1 MDLTQFSDEE
11 LQQIAGNQQ
20 DFSSISDD
28 ELMKIAGV
36 QTPQIEEQKIRDLS
50 QKAGLDFGE
59 VMKLKTEAE
68 GTPLKT
74 KLGLF
79 GSKEERLARLGE
91 VQARREEKGGLR
103 DVAGMRTAG
112 ALSPARFGMKGYT
125 FGLGQQAV
133 DVAKAGLG
141 EQTLKEEQEK
151 RKAREELTKMLYPGI
166 STTSEITGGVAS
178 PINILGAK
186 ASKMAGG
193 KLLGAVTGGGVEG
206 VIAGL
211 GYTEDLTNPT
221 KVVDD
226 MVKGGLYGSLTA
238 SGLYGI
244 GKGVSAISPIIA
256 RPFQRFT
263 NQKKLASKNIG
274 KMLVKEGVDPKV
286 ALQKMTDEGLDLI
299 DVVDQRSAI
308 VSSLP
313 EKAYEKASVDLV
325 DDYTKRLNKAGNK
338 AREEILDMVSNKKIT
353 DLEGAELMGK
363 NAQETINRQLKIRSA
378 KAKPLYEKAFNQK
391 KAQAILGKRDE
402 ILKRPVLKEAIRKT
416 KAESRKFGKT
426 TVGSLGKEIPLEL
439 DDLTDEFYQF
449 TDFRKAYKHFKELEL
464 SPEVAK
470 KYRDFANPLRD
481 KDKKEAF
488 RTFYKEV
495 SNNNSLMTLHQAK
508 DYLYRKSKD
517 FTDLES
523 ARYKQVYNELS
534 SKLKAKSPT
543 YRQATEVWAGETEGL
558 ERLYKQKGIGNLAKK
573 YANNDIDG
581 IRSSMK
587 NIFKPTTSIEEINR
601 IKQSMPAEE
610 FQAIVR
616 KDLSGMIE
624 DAGEKGRV
632 LDIALFGQAEDVGLK
647 NRKLDLIFTP
657 TEKKGLKKAVGII
670 DKARIRAKETA
681 KIKFG
686 KGAVQEAKHVSFNKI
701 RMLANTINKIQESP
715 QYREEF
721 IRFITTPE
729 GKQILEMM
737 SKSSAKNTE
746 ALLFNLLGAIET
758 TKRE

>member
-1 MDLTQFSDEE
+1 MDFSQYSDEE
-11 LQQIAGNQQ
+11 LQQIAGTQSKTQQ

-36 QTPQIEEQKIRDLS
+36 QQPQQIQQPQKQKFVGGLVGQAIEDPRSLEAFGRKGLETIT
-50 QKAGLDFGE
+50 AGFGRK
-59 VMKLKTEAE
+59 VIPAISAGVAKLAGVEAPIGELYKEARGLEAE
-68 GTPLKT
+68 KKAELA
-74 KLGLF
+74 
-79 GSKEERLARLGE
+79 KEFPKA
-91 VQARREEKGGLR
+91 
-103 DVAGMRTAG
+103 TIAG
-112 ALSPARFGMKGYT
+112 A
-125 FGLGQQAV
+125 
-133 DVAKAGLG
+133 
-141 EQTLKEEQEK
+141 
-151 RKAREELTKMLYPGI
+151 
-166 STTSEITGGVAS
+166 ITGGVLS
-178 PINILGAK
+178 PINIAGLKTSK
-186 ASKMAGG
+186 AVGG
-193 KLLGAVTGGGVEG
+193 GLLGAMAGGGVEG
-206 VIAGL
+206 AIAGL
-211 GYTEDLTNPT
+211 GYTG
-221 KVVDD
+221 D
-226 MVKGGLYGSLTA
+226 MTDPDQVIKDITGGAGIGAMTGGA
-238 SGLYGI
+238 LYGI
-244 GKGVSAISPIIA
+244 GKGISAIAPILKK
-256 RPFQRFT
+256 PFERFT
-263 NQKKLASKNIG
+263 NQKKLASKNIK

-286 ALQKMTDEGLDLI
+286 ALQRMTDEGLDLI
-299 DVVDQRSAI
+299 DVVDPRSAI

-313 EKAYEKASVDLV
+313 EKTYEKASIDLV
-325 DDYTKRLNKAGNK
+325 DDYVNRLNKGANK
-338 AREEILDMVSNKKIT
+338 TSNEILDMVSTKKIT
-353 DLEGAELMGK
+353 DMEGAELMGK
-363 NAQETINRQLKIRSA
+363 NAQEVINRQLKIRSA
-378 KAKPLYEKAFNQK
+378 KAEPLYEKAFNQK

-402 ILKRPVLKEAIRKT
+402 LLKRPVLKEAIRKA

-449 TDFRKAYKHFKELEL
+449 TDFRKAYRHFKEIEL
-464 SPEVAK
+464 TPEVAK

-495 SNNNSLMTLHQAK
+495 SKNNSLKTLHQAK

-517 FTDLES
+517 FTDLENY
-523 ARYKQVYNELS
+523 RYQQVYEELS
-534 SKLKAKSPT
+534 SKLKTKST
-543 YRQATEVWAGETEGL
+543 AYREATEAWAGETEGL
-558 ERLYKQKGIGNLAKK
+558 ERLYKQKGIGNIAKK

-587 NIFKPTTSIEEINR
+587 NMFKPATSFEEISR
-601 IKQSMPAEE
+601 LKATMKPEE

-657 TEKKGLKKAVGII
+657 AEKKGLKKAVGII

-701 RMLANTINKIQESP
+701 RMLSNTLNKIKETP
-715 QYREEF
+715 AYREEF
-721 IRFITTPE
+721 IRYITTPE
-729 GKQILEMM
+729 GKQILEMIN
-737 SKSSAKNTE
+737 KADGKNAE
-746 ALLFNLLGAIET
+746 SLLFNLLGAIET